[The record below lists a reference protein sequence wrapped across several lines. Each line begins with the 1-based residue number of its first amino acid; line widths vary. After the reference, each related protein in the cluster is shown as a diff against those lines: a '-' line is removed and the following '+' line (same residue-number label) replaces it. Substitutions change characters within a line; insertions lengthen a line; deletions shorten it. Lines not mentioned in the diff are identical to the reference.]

1 MILRIQMQL
10 LPSTE
15 IKGAWATTGAA
26 AYQHMESL
34 GEVDKFL
41 EMPRSHGPSSRWSQ
55 EIKTLPARAWHAWT
69 HLRQRQENYHEFEA
83 HLGLDSK
90 ASPSRSVNQLATDQP
105 IKHLILATRWRNDC
119 FVFSSRQALMIPG
132 CPRAVQLR
140 MTTL

>member
-15 IKGAWATTGAA
+15 TKGAWTVTGTAA
-26 AYQHMESL
+26 HQHMESL
-34 GEVDKFL
+34 GEGDKFL
-41 EMPRSHGPSSRWSQ
+41 EVPRSHGPSSRWSQ
-55 EIKTLPARAWHAWT
+55 EIKTLPARAWHAGT
-69 HLRQRQENYHEFEA
+69 HSRQRQENYHKFET

-90 ASPSRSVNQLATDQP
+90 ASPSRSVNQLPTDQP
-105 IKHLILATRWRNDC
+105 IKHLVLATRWRSDC

-140 MTTL
+140 MMTL